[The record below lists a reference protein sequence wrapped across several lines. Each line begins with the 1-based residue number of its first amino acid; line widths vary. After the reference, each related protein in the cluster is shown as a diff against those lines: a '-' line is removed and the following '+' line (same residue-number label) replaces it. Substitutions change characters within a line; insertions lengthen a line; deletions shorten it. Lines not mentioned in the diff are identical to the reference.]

1 MLLLQLSQHNITVMT
16 NAKDTN
22 VDVYSISAI
31 RLYTTLITSNIN
43 VVMNIASLRL
53 ISSFRVLIT

>member
-1 MLLLQLSQHNITVMT
+1 MFLLQLSQHNITIIT
-16 NAKDTN
+16 NANDTN

-43 VVMNIASLRL
+43 VVMNIASFRL

>member
-1 MLLLQLSQHNITVMT
+1 MFLLQLSQHNITVIT

-22 VDVYSISAI
+22 VVVYSISAI

-43 VVMNIASLRL
+43 VVMNIASFRL
-53 ISSFRVLIT
+53 ISSLRVLIT

>member
-1 MLLLQLSQHNITVMT
+1 MFLLQLSQHNITVIT
-16 NAKDTN
+16 NAKNNN

-53 ISSFRVLIT
+53 ISSLRVLIT

>member
-1 MLLLQLSQHNITVMT
+1 MLLLHLSQHNMTIIT
-16 NAKDTN
+16 NAKDAN

-43 VVMNIASLRL
+43 VVMNIASFRL

>member
-1 MLLLQLSQHNITVMT
+1 MFLLQLSQHNMTIIT

-53 ISSFRVLIT
+53 ISSSRVLIT

>member
-1 MLLLQLSQHNITVMT
+1 MFLLQLSQHNITIMT

-31 RLYTTLITSNIN
+31 RLYTILITSNIN

-53 ISSFRVLIT
+53 ISSLRVLIT